1 MKKNA
6 DRFVHVVFCDDI
18 RHEVGNKVSFMGCYQ
33 REMLVPVTP
42 LILARLCIFV
52 TVSTPVER
60 PFKSLALHVHQ
71 GTNEVAVIEMPSD
84 DLIHS
89 TAPMQ
94 DGDTRIVAN
103 LGLTLAP
110 LVLTEPG
117 DIRVLVTTEEGDI
130 QGPRLRVKLM
140 PQAELPPAPVS
151 APAKPIESA
160 GGTEG
165 GVKAVVKKTVAK
177 KATRKVA
184 K

>member
-52 TVSTPVER
+52 TVSTPVAR
-60 PFKSLALHVHQ
+60 PFKALTLRVHL
-71 GTNEVAVIEMPSD
+71 GANEVAVIEMPSED
-84 DLIHS
+84 VNQSL
-89 TAPMQ
+89 APVQ
-94 DGDTRIVAN
+94 VGDTRIMAN

-117 DIRVLVTTEEGDI
+117 EIRVLVTTEEGDI
-130 QGPRLRVKLM
+130 QGPRLHIKLM
-140 PQAELPPAPVS
+140 PQTELPPSPVPAPVKPS
-151 APAKPIESA
+151 EAVGAAKNN
-160 GGTEG
+160 
-165 GVKAVVKKTVAK
+165 VKAVVKKTGVK
-177 KATRKVA
+177 RATAKVA

>member
-6 DRFVHVVFCDDI
+6 DRFVHVIFCDDI

-33 REMLVPVTP
+33 RELLVPVTP

-52 TVSTPVER
+52 TVSTPVAR
-60 PFKSLALHVHQ
+60 PFKSLTLRVSQ
-71 GTNEVAVIEMPSD
+71 GTNEVAVIEMPSQD
-84 DLIHS
+84 VIQS
-89 TAPMQ
+89 CAPVQ

-117 DIRVLVTTEEGDI
+117 EIRVLVTTEEGDI
-130 QGPRLRVKLM
+130 QGPRLRIKVM
-140 PQAELPPAPVS
+140 PPAELPPAPVS
-151 APAKPIESA
+151 TPVKPSELV
-160 GGTEG
+160 GGTKG
-165 GVKAVVKKTVAK
+165 AAKAVGKKTVAK
-177 KATRKVA
+177 RATKKVA

>member
-52 TVSTPVER
+52 TVSTPVAR
-60 PFKSLALHVHQ
+60 PFKALTLRVHL
-71 GTNEVAVIEMPSD
+71 GANEVAVIEMPSED
-84 DLIHS
+84 VNQSL
-89 TAPMQ
+89 APVQ
-94 DGDTRIVAN
+94 VGDTRIMAN

-117 DIRVLVTTEEGDI
+117 EIRVLVTTEEGDI
-130 QGPRLRVKLM
+130 QGPQLHIKLM
-140 PQAELPPAPVS
+140 AQAELPPAPVL
-151 APAKPIESA
+151 APANSNETADSA
-160 GGTEG
+160 KKD
-165 GVKAVVKKTVAK
+165 VKAVVKK
-177 KATRKVA
+177 RG
-184 K
+184 